1 MSLCT
6 SQSVCGL
13 RNALVQSRKFSS
25 SKCSATSASPRP
37 VRASASGCSGTDG
50 TDCTAANRF
59 GVLGVVGL
67 KALNVASRFS
77 AKVSQLSTVSDA
89 DAEAINGQI
98 QANLKGMRTLAMVVP
113 FAAVSGSSST
123 FMILT
128 KAVASFIKLYLLLLF
143 VRVLLS
149 WFPTF
154 TKWEEQPWSA
164 LRQVT
169 DPYLKLFSGLVRSL
183 ISATVS
189 PGPESLPGSLDHSL
203 THSFDISLARTI
215 ICV

>member
-1 MSLCT
+1 M
-6 SQSVCGL
+6 
-13 RNALVQSRKFSS
+13 QSRKFSS

-89 DAEAINGQI
+89 DAEAINGQM

-128 KAVASFIKLYLLLLF
+128 KMSQRCVARPGSATILTRPPFARCLQAVASFIKLYLLLLF

-154 TKWEEQPWSA
+154 TKC
-164 LRQVT
+164 
-169 DPYLKLFSGLVRSL
+169 
-183 ISATVS
+183 
-189 PGPESLPGSLDHSL
+189 
-203 THSFDISLARTI
+203 DIEM
-215 ICV
+215 

>member
-1 MSLCT
+1 M
-6 SQSVCGL
+6 
-13 RNALVQSRKFSS
+13 QSRKFSS

-50 TDCTAANRF
+50 TAANRF

-89 DAEAINGQI
+89 DADAINGQI

-128 KAVASFIKLYLLLLF
+128 KMSQRCACPSRSATILTRPPFARCLQAVASFIKLYLLLLF

-154 TKWEEQPWSA
+154 TKC
-164 LRQVT
+164 
-169 DPYLKLFSGLVRSL
+169 
-183 ISATVS
+183 
-189 PGPESLPGSLDHSL
+189 
-203 THSFDISLARTI
+203 DIEM
-215 ICV
+215 

>member
-128 KAVASFIKLYLLLLF
+128 KMSQRCACPSRVCYDSHSPPVRPLPASCRL
-143 VRVLLS
+143 VHQVV
-149 WFPTF
+149 PA
-154 TKWEEQPWSA
+154 SA
-164 LRQVT
+164 LCARPSELVPDFYQVR
-169 DPYLKLFSGLVRSL
+169 F
-183 ISATVS
+183 
-189 PGPESLPGSLDHSL
+189 
-203 THSFDISLARTI
+203 
-215 ICV
+215 